1 MGYDAIFVY
10 LIFRNLFVSSFS
22 WSMAVGKL
30 LTATPDKLGW
40 SMSSIG
46 VVITAKSFSAQ
57 KNSYLPC
64 AQTTISDVRKKN
76 GPQWRAR

>member
-1 MGYDAIFVY
+1 
-10 LIFRNLFVSSFS
+10 
-22 WSMAVGKL
+22 MAVGKL
-30 LTATPDKLGW
+30 LTATPDRLGR

-64 AQTTISDVRKKN
+64 AQTTISDVRKKMVLSGGLAKIDLFN
-76 GPQWRAR
+76 SDSPPYK